1 MPNLDNIHFKFFP
14 KAKTASMGKKL
25 IVFAWIIEIV
35 VASMAFTMAMFF
47 IFSSIKNSGDGPNYD
62 VMIMG
67 LAFFAVTIMEL
78 TKIPLATAFYYAGLW
93 YWRLAF
99 IIALF
104 LVNFSTFETM
114 IQGFELSYNTQQI
127 EVDEKRIEL
136 ESIEEDILNLQIKK
150 DDSKIILEIE
160 HEKKLLDNVVNNQN
174 ELLTNFNNDK
184 LDNQKFY
191 SNVRTDL
198 NNEAII
204 ARGNIGI
211 QSGASAPKIKRLE
224 GYIDD
229 NDKELTRLTKLKNEY
244 IDKSQSIKPNGFGF
258 MSQTKKDQIEE
269 FKSLAKEAQ
278 SDIDKLRKDNKEYQ
292 KEINQLE
299 EAQIAGNDTTTIDE
313 KLNRDLEQA
322 DKNEAIALEGLK
334 TTYNLNKTNY
344 ENEAIVINKRI
355 NSKSEIL
362 QKNIDL
368 AEDRITQIA
377 ILEDKYVDTL
387 KDYNV
392 LAQKN
397 RIYRLA
403 HKINLA
409 AEWLGS
415 EWTLFGLFPSTEI
428 QSQNDNLTNFAQTGF
443 VKEEHKPITQAE
455 LDRAFWIWF
464 GTLAFIVSVIGTLV
478 AFAGLHLQDERMH
491 EIRNKPIKP
500 TGKLMRTTRKLPFF
514 INKALWSLYKRL
526 REPIKVYEDREVEK
540 IVEKIVEKPIEV
552 KVEVERIIEKPVIE
566 EKIVFQ
572 RVEVPKEVIRKEIV
586 YVPLP
591 TDDAR
596 VLKKGPFS
604 IESVNEDVNSNSTNQ
619 NNKKD

>member
-1 MPNLDNIHFKFFP
+1 M
-14 KAKTASMGKKL
+14 
-25 IVFAWIIEIV
+25 
-35 VASMAFTMAMFF
+35 
-47 IFSSIKNSGDGPNYD
+47 
-62 VMIMG
+62 
-67 LAFFAVTIMEL
+67 
-78 TKIPLATAFYYAGLW
+78 
-93 YWRLAF
+93 
-99 IIALF
+99 
-104 LVNFSTFETM
+104 
-114 IQGFELSYNTQQI
+114 
-127 EVDEKRIEL
+127 
-136 ESIEEDILNLQIKK
+136 
-150 DDSKIILEIE
+150 
-160 HEKKLLDNVVNNQN
+160 
-174 ELLTNFNNDK
+174 
-184 LDNQKFY
+184 
-191 SNVRTDL
+191 
-198 NNEAII
+198 
-204 ARGNIGI
+204 
-211 QSGASAPKIKRLE
+211 
-224 GYIDD
+224 
-229 NDKELTRLTKLKNEY
+229 
-244 IDKSQSIKPNGFGF
+244 
-258 MSQTKKDQIEE
+258 
-269 FKSLAKEAQ
+269 
-278 SDIDKLRKDNKEYQ
+278 
-292 KEINQLE
+292 
-299 EAQIAGNDTTTIDE
+299 
-313 KLNRDLEQA
+313 
-322 DKNEAIALEGLK
+322 
-334 TTYNLNKTNY
+334 
-344 ENEAIVINKRI
+344 
-355 NSKSEIL
+355 
-362 QKNIDL
+362 
-368 AEDRITQIA
+368 
-377 ILEDKYVDTL
+377 
-387 KDYNV
+387 
-392 LAQKN
+392 
-397 RIYRLA
+397 A

-604 IESVNEDVNSNSTNQ
+604 IESINEDVNSNSTNQ